1 MNILFIH
8 QNFPGQYVHLAS
20 YMGRRKGNTVVCL
33 GEESNIVQ
41 RGALPGVTTL
51 AYQTP
56 SGASDNTHHY
66 LQSTEAAVRRG
77 QAVARVLLELRE
89 KGFTPDIICA
99 HPGWGEAL
107 FVRDVFPQAAILMF
121 CEYYFHAGQADLQF
135 DPEFTYTLDFSFSVR
150 IRNSAQLI
158 SLATADAFV
167 SPMYWQA
174 LRYPRNMQLDMSVIH
189 DGVNCAY
196 MTPDSEETLTL
207 QQILPAGESRVLAC
221 GSECRGQAERTGP
234 AEVPPTA
241 ATGQE
246 VPVGSPLVLRKSDKV
261 ITYIGRNLEPYRG
274 VHVFLRALPEIQRLH
289 PDAPILIVGADGTSY
304 SPALPEGE
312 TYKAKYLAEVG
323 EHLDFS
329 RIHFLGR
336 VSYQHLRALFRIS
349 SVHVYLTYP
358 FVLSW
363 SMLEAMACESLVVAS
378 RTPPVEEVVQDGKNG
393 LLVDFF
399 DRHKLVSLVD
409 AALKQPETFAL
420 MRKNARQT
428 ILDTYELENCL
439 GRHVDLLYKVFENKR
454 KKLAESRCALGV

>member
-20 YMGRRKGNTVVCL
+20 YMGARAGNTVVCI

-41 RGALPGVTTL
+41 RGTLPGVTTL

-56 SGASDNTHHY
+56 QGAGPETHHY

-77 QAVARVLLELRE
+77 QAVARVLLEIRE
-89 KGFTPDIICA
+89 KGFIPAVVCA

-107 FVRDVFPQAAILMF
+107 FVRDVFPRAAVLMF

-174 LRYPRNMQLDMSVIH
+174 LRYPHFMQQDMTVIH
-189 DGVNCAY
+189 DGINCAY
-196 MTPDSEETLTL
+196 MAPDDSAALTL
-207 QQILPAGESRVLAC
+207 QPLSTPGESRVLSCSGA
-221 GSECRGQAERTGP
+221 SAVDDQP
-234 AEVPPTA
+234 AVPEVPPTGGA
-241 ATGQE
+241 GQG
-246 VPVGSPLVLRKSDKV
+246 VPAGPPLVLRRTDKV

-274 VHVFLRALPEIQRLH
+274 IHVFLRALPEIQQRH
-289 PDAPILIVGADGTSY
+289 PDAHILIVGADGTSY

-312 TYKAKYLAEVG
+312 TYKARYLKEVG
-323 EHLDFS
+323 ARLDFS
-329 RIHFLGR
+329 KIHFLGR
-336 VSYQHLRALFRIS
+336 IAYPHLRALFRIS

-363 SMLEAMACESLVVAS
+363 SVLEAMACGCLVAAS
-378 RTPPVEEVVQDGKNG
+378 RTPPVEEVIQDGKNG
-393 LLVDFF
+393 LLLDFF
-399 DRHKLVSLVD
+399 DRQGLVDLMD
-409 AALKQPETFAL
+409 AALSRPESFAPL
-420 MRKNARQT
+420 RRNARQT
-428 ILDTYELENCL
+428 VVDTYELENCL
-439 GRHVDLLYKVFENKR
+439 TRHVALLHQVYENKR
-454 KKLAESRCALGV
+454 KKLAQAMCGPGF